1 MPLAE
6 RSVNIVSV
14 LQQKRWYRACVQ
26 ANCVGTAMITSQSHR
41 KLYKWAWGK
50 VLVVAK
56 SGSTAELGFV
66 GWR

>member
-6 RSVNIVSV
+6 RSASLVSV
-14 LQQKRWYRACVQ
+14 SQPQQCGVNVQ
-26 ANCVGTAMITSQSHR
+26 ANCVGTAMITSKSHR

-56 SGSTAELGFV
+56 SGSLLSSDLWV
-66 GWR
+66 GDE

>member
-1 MPLAE
+1 
-6 RSVNIVSV
+6 
-14 LQQKRWYRACVQ
+14 
-26 ANCVGTAMITSQSHR
+26 MITSKSHR

-66 GWR
+66 DWR